1 MRIAVIGAGGVGG
14 YFGGKLAQSGIDTS
28 FVVRGATLEALRERG
43 LRVESISGNFHVAKV
58 KATDDPA
65 SIGAVDAVL
74 MTVKAWQLAGAAQ
87 NIAPLLG
94 SETIVVPFEN
104 GIEAPE
110 VLSPIVGV
118 QHVTGGLCAIVSFVV
133 TPGHIRHAAIEPMV
147 MFGELDNRRT
157 ARIERLREAF
167 TRAGV
172 TAEVPPDI
180 HRSMWTKYL
189 FIATLSGFGALTRV
203 PIDVWRAVPG
213 IRDLVTESLREVAA
227 LAAAR
232 GIELGDNPVG
242 KTWQRYDA
250 MTPGSTSSLQ
260 RDIMEGKPSELE
272 AQLGAIVRLAR
283 AAGVAAPVTEFVYL
297 ALVPQER
304 QARGES

>member
-1 MRIAVIGAGGVGG
+1 MIGAGGVGG

>member
-1 MRIAVIGAGGVGG
+1 MIGAGGVGG

-43 LRVESISGNFHVAKV
+43 LRVESISGNFHVSKV

-283 AAGVAAPVTEFVYL
+283 AAGVAAPVTELVYL